1 MLAEAVVLALGF
13 ALGISLVSYRS
24 MAQSNGWIIGTWM
37 RDEASVP
44 AILGFVLCVLTVGR
58 GLFDVQP
65 WWLVFVAVPIGFG
78 LGFVLTV
85 LLKNWAPVIFV
96 PLSVIAL
103 LGQLWLLL

>member
-1 MLAEAVVLALGF
+1 MLADAAVLALGF
-13 ALGISLVSYRS
+13 AFGISLVSYRS
-24 MAQSNGWIIGTWM
+24 MAQSNGWIIGTWL

-65 WWLVFVAVPIGFG
+65 WWLVFVAVPAGFG

-85 LLKNWAPVIFV
+85 LLKNWAPVVFA
-96 PLSVIAL
+96 PLAVVSLVVQI
-103 LGQLWLLL
+103 WLLV